1 MNFKI
6 LSLILILWIL
16 VGIYIFY
23 PREEKE
29 KLPLTSSKVFFGNNT
44 TEVQIKFMLKG
55 VPILEPNDVR
65 DRGENVRIKIDIGNE
80 QVLWFIPKRDIVFFK
95 EFFDGLYKIF
105 LKEKK

>member
-1 MNFKI
+1 MKEEKKI
-6 LSLILILWIL
+6 FIP
-16 VGIYIFY
+16 YAEFD
-23 PREEKE
+23 EEKE
-29 KLPLTSSKVFFGNNT
+29 AGMLF
-44 TEVQIKFMLKG
+44 KFSGLVLKG